1 MSVCSSSLNRFLHP
15 RKEIIFLSQTN
26 DGRDRYAVPNV
37 TSTSKFIDGEKGEKL
52 KQNLYAFSR
61 ECWSARLLSEIAEL
75 KDIYIAA

>member
-1 MSVCSSSLNRFLHP
+1 MV
-15 RKEIIFLSQTN
+15 K
-26 DGRDRYAVPNV
+26 
-37 TSTSKFIDGEKGEKL
+37 KGEKL